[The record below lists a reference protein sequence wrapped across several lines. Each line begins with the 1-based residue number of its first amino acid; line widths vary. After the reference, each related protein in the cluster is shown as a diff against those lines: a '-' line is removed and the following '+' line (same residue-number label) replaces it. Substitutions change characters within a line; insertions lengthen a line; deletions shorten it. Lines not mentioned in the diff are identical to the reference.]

1 MPPQPDVRPAPLGD
15 RTAAAILD
23 AAVRVWSERGGL
35 ANLTDVAAA
44 AGVSRATLYRYYP
57 NRDALLKALA
67 AHALADSAS
76 RVVAAGLDR
85 APVEVAIERIVRGF
99 ASVADH
105 YTVLAAEQVEL
116 DLDEKERLIEAPI
129 RAVFER
135 GVETGVLRQDIPLDV
150 LRELFGGVLLAA
162 AKLAARPDIG
172 IEEASAAATSVF
184 LAGARRH

>member
-1 MPPQPDVRPAPLGD
+1 MPPQPDVKPAPLVD

-23 AAVRVWSERGGL
+23 AAVRVWSERGGV

-57 NRDALLKALA
+57 NREALLKALA
-67 AHALADSAS
+67 AGAS

-99 ASVADH
+99 ASVADR
-105 YTVLAAEQVEL
+105 YAVIEAEHVEL

-162 AKLAARPDIG
+162 VKLAARPEIG

-184 LAGARRH
+184 LAGARPR

>member
-1 MPPQPDVRPAPLGD
+1 M
-15 RTAAAILD
+15 
-23 AAVRVWSERGGL
+23 
-35 ANLTDVAAA
+35 ANLTDVATA

-67 AHALADSAS
+67 AHA
-76 RVVAAGLDR
+76 
-85 APVEVAIERIVRGF
+85 
-99 ASVADH
+99 
-105 YTVLAAEQVEL
+105 LAAEQVEL

-162 AKLAARPDIG
+162 AKLATQPEIG
-172 IEEASAAATSVF
+172 IAEASAAATSVF
-184 LAGARRH
+184 LTGAQPH

>member
-1 MPPQPDVRPAPLGD
+1 MPPQPDVRPAPLVD
-15 RTAAAILD
+15 RTAEAILD

-76 RVVAAGLDR
+76 RVVAGLDR
-85 APVEVAIERIVRGF
+85 APGEVAIERIVRGF

-135 GVETGVLRQDIPLDV
+135 GVET
-150 LRELFGGVLLAA
+150 
-162 AKLAARPDIG
+162 
-172 IEEASAAATSVF
+172 
-184 LAGARRH
+184 